1 MTDREHHCRSSS
13 GRKKKRKEKTKED
26 CDRSYLFV
34 FQACRHA
41 DPKKCPGVPTVVTS
55 PPKIFLVLPPAV
67 GIFIPN
73 FQLLYVIPWDCLTII
88 PCPWIEVARGVAF
101 SGVLVALFVWR
112 PRDR

>member
-1 MTDREHHCRSSS
+1 MQTN
-13 GRKKKRKEKTKED
+13 
-26 CDRSYLFV
+26 
-34 FQACRHA
+34 
-41 DPKKCPGVPTVVTS
+41 PKKCRRANGVTYL
-55 PPKIFLVLPPAV
+55 PPKFLPPAV

-101 SGVLVALFVWR
+101 SGMLIALFVWR